1 MNDNKTQKIR
11 KGRRNSRN
19 SRKVGGGAGA
29 GFSVGSGDVGRSRRH
44 INILGCKR
52 QGKGSG
58 SIVQQEKSGGRK
70 SHITHSLVCY
80 SCPVRRRWRL
90 YTDTAHNKHV
100 GHCKSRRIRE
110 EEEEEEPIA
119 ATGPSAAAQM

>member
-11 KGRRNSRN
+11 KGRNRRN

-52 QGKGSG
+52 QEKGSG
-58 SIVQQEKSGGRK
+58 SIQDNRK
-70 SHITHSLVCY
+70 SQGGANPT
-80 SCPVRRRWRL
+80 
-90 YTDTAHNKHV
+90 
-100 GHCKSRRIRE
+100 
-110 EEEEEEPIA
+110 
-119 ATGPSAAAQM
+119 